1 MSDKEAKIENNK
13 GTKKSEINTLSPL
26 EVYIMKFVY
35 QPRPHVSKIHEKKL
49 LKETIVPDIIE
60 AEFLV
65 KLYKDMTKN
74 KKAIMKA
81 IMLDNSK
88 AYKL

>member
-13 GTKKSEINTLSPL
+13 ETKKPEINTLNPL

-35 QPRPHVSKIHEKKL
+35 KPRPHVSKIHEKKL
-49 LKETIVPDIIE
+49 LKKTIVPDIIE
-60 AEFLV
+60 AEFLI
-65 KLYKDMTKN
+65 KLYKDITKN

>member
-1 MSDKEAKIENNK
+1 MKAKTENNEK
-13 GTKKSEINTLSPL
+13 TKKPEINTLTPL

-49 LKETIVPDIIE
+49 LKEIIVPDIME
-60 AEFLV
+60 AEFLI
-65 KLYKDMTKN
+65 KLYKGMTKN

-81 IMLDNSK
+81 IMFDNSK